1 MKKSHHLWA
10 SQRPFCP
17 DVSTFQ
23 TYEPIRISWVGAI
36 SLRAGGPLRLANLLL
51 LLFTCV
57 YYTCTYRKGGGRK
70 RPAVCVSG
78 SVVLCGYAICFVVV
92 IHRRSFTFI
101 FESHTLIRLFSTYST
116 LEHNNN
122 LSACANALWA
132 IVNNASA
139 QPGFN
144 TFPICIIK
152 CQWHFGKLRL
162 ICSPVM
168 MRHTYAISWWSFISM
183 SSCWPS
189 SVLMSTLH
197 SENGAG
203 RAAGQVQSLPVADAV
218 PI

>member
-1 MKKSHHLWA
+1 M

-51 LLFTCV
+51 ILFTCV

-101 FESHTLIRLFSTYST
+101 FESHTLIRLFSTYTGDWNTIIIYRLAQMRCEPSSTTRPPSQALIHFLFVLSSVNGT
-116 LEHNNN
+116 LENCD
-122 LSACANALWA
+122 LFAL
-132 IVNNASA
+132 
-139 QPGFN
+139 P
-144 TFPICIIK
+144 
-152 CQWHFGKLRL
+152 
-162 ICSPVM
+162 
-168 MRHTYAISWWSFISM
+168 
-183 SSCWPS
+183 
-189 SVLMSTLH
+189 
-197 SENGAG
+197 
-203 RAAGQVQSLPVADAV
+203 
-218 PI
+218 